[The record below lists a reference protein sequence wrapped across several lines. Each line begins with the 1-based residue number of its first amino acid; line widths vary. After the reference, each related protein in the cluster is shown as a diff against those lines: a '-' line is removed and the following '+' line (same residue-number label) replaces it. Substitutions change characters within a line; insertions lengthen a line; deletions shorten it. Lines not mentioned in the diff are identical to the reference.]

1 MSRIRFATLAAAIL
15 AVLAAA
21 LPAVADA
28 PEPRVPAA
36 SPTPDRETA
45 MDPLTPAEAVDPA
58 LAAWRDVVLP
68 GIRAFL
74 AAEREAL
81 ASLTAVKSG
90 DPEAQ
95 RERNRLCE
103 ERKLLGEREIALRQL
118 AWAEAYGRAPLAE
131 RLRSRVAALE
141 TAWPELPAAAAR
153 VYGSGPARIG
163 VGREAAAGDG
173 GAR

>member
-1 MSRIRFATLAAAIL
+1 MSRTSTAALAATIL

-21 LPAVADA
+21 LPVVAVAAEPSA
-28 PEPRVPAA
+28 PAP
-36 SPTPDRETA
+36 SSTPDREAEMDAA
-45 MDPLTPAEAVDPA
+45 MSTVTVDPA
-58 LAAWRDVVLP
+58 LAAWRDAVLP

-81 ASLTAVKSG
+81 TAMSVVKSD

-95 RERNRLCE
+95 RERHHLCE

-118 AWAEAYGRAPLAE
+118 AWAEAYGRAPLAA
-131 RLRSRVAALE
+131 RLRSRVVALE
-141 TAWPELPAAAAR
+141 AAWPGLPAAAAR
-153 VYGSGPARIG
+153 TYGSDGARIG
-163 VGREAAAGDG
+163 ADAAPDDADG